1 MNFREATRRIMH
13 NVMNL
18 KPISIL
24 CSALLGLAILTP
36 QAQARDHRHDDNDR
50 RDRYEHRDR
59 RDDSDRDRHYS
70 YDRDCDRND
79 RDYDRCD
86 DDRRDDRDRPHFS
99 RREQIFSLIF
109 GR

>member
-1 MNFREATRRIMH
+1 MH
-13 NVMNL
+13 NVMNI

-24 CSALLGLAILTP
+24 FSALLGLAALTP
-36 QAQARDHRHDDNDR
+36 QAQAHDRRHDDNDR
-50 RDRYEHRDR
+50 RDRYAQRDR

-70 YDRDCDRND
+70 YDRDRDCDRND

-86 DDRRDDRDRPHFS
+86 DDRRDHRDRPHFS
-99 RREQIFSLIF
+99 PREQIFSLIF